1 MSSPV
6 ATVAGIYEAAGWSL
20 DERAA
25 AAMTRHLEENPKG
38 KYGRHSYD
46 LAEFG
51 VDEAAIRERF
61 AGYVDRYDVPLER
74 S

>member
-1 MSSPV
+1 
-6 ATVAGIYEAAGWSL
+6 
-20 DERAA
+20 
-25 AAMTRHLEENPKG
+25 MTTHLAQNPKG

-51 VDEAAIRERF
+51 VDEAAIRDRF
-61 AGYVDRYDVPLER
+61 AGYVARYDVPRER